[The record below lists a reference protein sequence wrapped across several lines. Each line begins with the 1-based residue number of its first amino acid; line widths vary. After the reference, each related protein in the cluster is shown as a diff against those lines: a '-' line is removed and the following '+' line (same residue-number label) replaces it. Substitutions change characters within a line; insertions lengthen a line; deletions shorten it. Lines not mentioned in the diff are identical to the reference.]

1 MVNGVYEV
9 PRELKDE
16 DKWFRFFTKKQL
28 FVVGIAAGICAF
40 LFFILT
46 GLGLFVLA
54 LILSVGILVL
64 AVFYAF
70 FIMPDNKYMYGGGY
84 AISTL
89 IMRLINKRFLAR
101 KVIYVKFNSED
112 EP

>member
-1 MVNGVYEV
+1 MANGVYEV

-28 FVVGIAAGICAF
+28 FIVGIAVGICGF
-40 LFFILT
+40 LFAILT

-54 LILSVGILVL
+54 LIISVVILVL
-64 AVFYAF
+64 AIFYAF
-70 FIMPDNKYMYGGGY
+70 FIMPDNKYLYGGGY
-84 AISTL
+84 EISTL
-89 IMRLINKRFLAR
+89 IMRLINKKVISR
-101 KVIYVKFNSED
+101 KVIYVKFDSEE